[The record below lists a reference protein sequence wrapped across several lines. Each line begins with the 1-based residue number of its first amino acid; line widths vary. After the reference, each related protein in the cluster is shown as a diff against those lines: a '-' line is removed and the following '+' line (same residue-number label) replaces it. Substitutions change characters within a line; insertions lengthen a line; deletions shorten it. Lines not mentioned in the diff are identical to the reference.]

1 MTSKTTQTRKFRPSP
16 ALVISC
22 LALFMA
28 LTGSAFAVSKA
39 TISSKQIVNGSVR
52 TADLAPNSVKSP
64 KIADGTIGAQ
74 DLSVDSVDFEEIA
87 LNAVDTGEIAK
98 GAVGPDELAVN
109 SVASANV
116 APDSLTAT
124 DLAPNSVGSSEVTD
138 QSLTQADLG
147 TNSVGETEVA
157 ANAISADELAGVSLR
172 SNSDELVAGQNGA
185 VAVGCQAG
193 EQIISGGGA
202 TNAYGVEMTSNAPSG
217 NGWFYSASN
226 KTAATRT
233 ITVYALC
240 LTP

>member
-1 MTSKTTQTRKFRPSP
+1 MTTKTKFRPSP

-22 LALFMA
+22 VALFLALV
-28 LTGSAFAVSKA
+28 GSAIAAPKLAVRSA
-39 TISSKQIVNGSVR
+39 QIVNSTVR
-52 TADLAPNSVKSP
+52 TIDLRDSAVSSP
-64 KIADGTIGAQ
+64 KIADAAVSAV
-74 DLSVDSVDFEEIA
+74 DLAADSVGSEEIA
-87 LNAVDTGEIAK
+87 KDAVKADEIAENAV
-98 GAVGPDELAVN
+98 
-109 SVASANV
+109 ASPEV
-116 APDSLTAT
+116 APDSLTAG
-124 DLAPNSVGSSEVTD
+124 DLAANSVGSSEVTD
-138 QSLTQADLG
+138 QSLTQTDLG

-157 ANAISADELAGVSLR
+157 ADAISADELTGVTLR
-172 SNSDELVAGQNGA
+172 SNSDELAAGQNGA

-240 LTP
+240 LAP